1 MLWLNKKKT
10 LNVLMMSILHS
21 FFYVTYRTPG
31 SGEIIV
37 ALLEKWTNISKEENK
52 ENALTLR
59 FEGD

>member
-1 MLWLNKKKT
+1 
-10 LNVLMMSILHS
+10 MMSILHS